1 MEVNHE
7 ENPENPSLHR
17 YYYRHHRCYH
27 SAGITTGLRLCIVRT
42 TSMEPT
48 ITPYSVCLVTTRVR
62 YEDLSIGDIVVF
74 TRASDGEKVVHRV
87 VEMTDEGLITRGD
100 ANRNDDG
107 VSVTPDTLFAR
118 YIMHI
123 PYLGYI
129 YVFVRTPIGVVTI
142 VALFIALAVLN
153 IATAKREEK
162 T

>member
-1 MEVNHE
+1 
-7 ENPENPSLHR
+7 
-17 YYYRHHRCYH
+17 
-27 SAGITTGLRLCIVRT
+27 
-42 TSMEPT
+42 
-48 ITPYSVCLVTTRVR
+48 
-62 YEDLSIGDIVVF
+62 
-74 TRASDGEKVVHRV
+74 
-87 VEMTDEGLITRGD
+87 MTDEGVITRGD

-107 VSVTPDTLFAR
+107 VSVTPDTPFAR

>member
-1 MEVNHE
+1 MKKVLEIHRSIFIILGIIAAITLL
-7 ENPENPSLHR
+7 SL
-17 YYYRHHRCYH
+17 
-27 SAGITTGLRLCIVRT
+27 ATGLRLCIVQT
-42 TSMEPT
+42 SSMEPT
-48 ITPYSVCLVTTRVR
+48 IPTYSVCLVTTRVS
-62 YEDLSIGDIVVF
+62 YDDLSVGDIVVY
-74 TRASDGEKVVHRV
+74 TRASDGEQIVHRV
-87 VEMTDEGLITRGD
+87 VEMTDEGVITRGD

>member
-1 MEVNHE
+1 M
-7 ENPENPSLHR
+7 
-17 YYYRHHRCYH
+17 
-27 SAGITTGLRLCIVRT
+27 
-42 TSMEPT
+42 
-48 ITPYSVCLVTTRVR
+48 
-62 YEDLSIGDIVVF
+62 VF

-87 VEMTDEGLITRGD
+87 VEMTDEGAITRGD

>member
-1 MEVNHE
+1 MKKVLKIHRSIVIVVGVIIAVALL
-7 ENPENPSLHR
+7 SL
-17 YYYRHHRCYH
+17 
-27 SAGITTGLRLCIVRT
+27 ATGLRLCTVQSG
-42 TSMEPT
+42 SMEPT
-48 ITPYSVCLVTTRVR
+48 IPTYSVCLVTTRVS
-62 YEDLSIGDIVVF
+62 YDDLSVGDIVVF

-87 VEMTDEGLITRGD
+87 VEMTDEGVITRGD

>member
-1 MEVNHE
+1 MKKI
-7 ENPENPSLHR
+7 LKIHR
-17 YYYRHHRCYH
+17 
-27 SAGITTGLRLCIVRT
+27 SIVIIIGIIAAITLLALTTGLRLCIVRT

-74 TRASDGEKVVHRV
+74 DRASDGEKVVHRV
-87 VEMTDEGLITRGD
+87 VEMTDEGVITRGD

>member
-1 MEVNHE
+1 MLFR
-7 ENPENPSLHR
+7 S
-17 YYYRHHRCYH
+17 
-27 SAGITTGLRLCIVRT
+27 
-42 TSMEPT
+42 
-48 ITPYSVCLVTTRVR
+48 
-62 YEDLSIGDIVVF
+62 SIGDIVVF

-87 VEMTDEGLITRGD
+87 VEMTDEGVITRGD